1 MDRKGTEAEV
11 KDRLLKSSTGTGYLK
26 GKFYS
31 KERFMAVFRIILSSS
46 KNSKKNLDF
55 LCFVTFYDFLS

>member
-55 LCFVTFYDFLS
+55 YCYVTSYDFLS